1 MHQSFHEDIVPQIKN
16 EIANANDNEV
26 LFFGWTDENN
36 RVIKVEIVARGN
48 KECVAIPLQKSFLPD
63 VIIHNHPNGS
73 LSPSSQDM
81 NIASFIANKGV
92 GFIIVNNDL
101 TQQYV
106 VVEPVFKKKKIYL
119 DSEKLSSLL
128 SEQGPFRSTLQVFE
142 ERSGQRV
149 MTESVCESFNNDK
162 IMLIEAGTGIGKS
175 IAYLVPAIEWS
186 IINKERVIVS
196 TNTINLQEQL
206 LYKDIPNITETLD
219 ADFSYILM
227 KGRGNYICLSRIFE
241 IQQDLFS
248 FIDDEELS
256 QFDQILQ
263 WINRTDDGSLS
274 DLSFMPKP
282 NLWEKINSQ
291 SETCSGAG
299 CRYFSRCFL
308 NNVKRKAI
316 TANIIVTNHYY
327 LLADACLFE
336 SGTSI
341 LPSYDRVIFD
351 EAHNLE
357 DAATSFFTEKITL
370 SFIMRV
376 LNHLY
381 SDPKKNKGYLL
392 YLSKKGVVRGQQID
406 KVLDEVTVLKSSVL
420 QLFESIDVFLRRADL
435 EINYSSPASSHT
447 VIEVNEETKNL
458 PLWES
463 NVIQQL
469 GMFYRQ
475 CTALSASLFQLHE
488 ELAGK
493 EDERSQKQIDGFI
506 SRINEIIHAIDIF
519 LNDEERNYV
528 RWIEKRRE
536 VGIVVS
542 LIEVGS
548 MLNELI
554 FQRLKSG
561 ILTSATLTVDN
572 TFYFMLNRLSLHGM
586 AEGVKIESPFS
597 YDEQMAIL
605 IPTDVLL
612 PNHPDYS
619 IDLGLKI
626 LKIVK
631 KTKGKAF
638 VLFTA
643 YKTLNDVYDRVRE
656 ELEED
661 GLVVF
666 KQGNDLRKNL
676 LNNFKLNIHSILF
689 GTESFWE
696 GVDAPGETLECV
708 IITKLPFKV
717 PTEPVI
723 KARLEEIRARGG
735 NPFMEYSLPLAVI
748 KMKQGIGRL
757 IRKKTDMGIV
767 VILDSRLIYKS
778 YGSVFINS
786 LPGGGIFS
794 GNLTDVLEN
803 VDRFVSNH

>member
-1 MHQSFHEDIVPQIKN
+1 MHPSFHEDIILQMKN
-16 EIANANDNEV
+16 EILKASDNEV
-26 LFFGWTDENN
+26 LFFGWTDKEN
-36 RVIKVEIVARGN
+36 RVIKVEIIARGN
-48 KECVAIPLQKSFLPD
+48 EECVTIPLQKSFLPD
-63 VIIHNHPNGS
+63 VIIHNHPTGT

-81 NIASFIANKGV
+81 TIASYIANRGV
-92 GFIIVNNDL
+92 GFIIVNNDI
-101 TQQYV
+101 TQHYV
-106 VVEPVFKKKKIYL
+106 VVEPVLKKKKVYL
-119 DSEKLSSLL
+119 DTEKLSSLL
-128 SEQGPFRSTLQVFE
+128 SLEGPFNRTLQVFE
-142 ERSGQRV
+142 ERDGQRV
-149 MTESVCESFNNDK
+149 MIKSVCESFNNDK
-162 IMLIEAGTGIGKS
+162 LMLIEAGTGIGKS
-175 IAYLVPAIEWS
+175 IAYLVPSIEWS
-186 IINKERVIVS
+186 IINKERVVIS

-206 LYKDIPNITETLD
+206 LYKDIPNIEETLG

-227 KGRGNYICLSRIFE
+227 KGRGNYACLSRIFE

-248 FIDDEELS
+248 FIDDEEVA
-256 QFDQILQ
+256 QFDQILK

-274 DLSFMPKP
+274 DLSFIPKTS
-282 NLWEKINSQ
+282 LWEKINSQ

-308 NNVKRKAI
+308 NSVKRKAI
-316 TANIIVTNHYY
+316 TANIIVTNHHY
-327 LLADACLFE
+327 LLADACLVG

-370 SFIMRV
+370 SFVMRV
-376 LNHLY
+376 LNNLY
-381 SDPKKNKGYLL
+381 SGPKKQKGYLL
-392 YLSKKGVVRGQQID
+392 YLSKREMGQYQQID
-406 KVLDEVTVLKSSVL
+406 KIMDEVTVLKSTGL
-420 QLFESIDVFLRRADL
+420 NLFESLDVFLRGA
-435 EINYSSPASSHT
+435 EHEMNNISAVSPYI

-458 PLWES
+458 PRWES
-463 NVIQQL
+463 NVVQQL

-475 CTALSASLFQLHE
+475 CTTLSSSLFQLRE
-488 ELAGK
+488 ELAEK

-506 SRINEIIHAIDIF
+506 SRINEIIQSIDIF

-536 VGIVVS
+536 IGIVVS

-561 ILTSATLTVDN
+561 ILTSATLTVNN
-572 TFYFMLNRLSLHGM
+572 TFDFMFNRLSLRER
-586 AEGVKIESPFS
+586 AEGIKIESPFS

-605 IPTDVLL
+605 IPTDVPL
-612 PNHPDYS
+612 PNHPVYS
-619 IDLGLKI
+619 RDLGQSI
-626 LKIVK
+626 IKIVK

-643 YKTLNDVYDRVRE
+643 YKTLNEVYDAVRD
-656 ELEED
+656 ELEDD
-661 GLVVF
+661 GFVVF

-676 LNNFKLNIHSILF
+676 LNNFKQNIHSILF

-696 GVDAPGETLECV
+696 GVDAPGQTLECV

-723 KARLEEIRARGG
+723 KARLEEIRVRGG
-735 NPFMEYSLPLAVI
+735 NPFLEYSLPLAVI

-757 IRKKTDMGIV
+757 IRKRTDIGVV
-767 VILDSRLIYKS
+767 VILDNRMIYKS

-786 LPGGGIFS
+786 LPGGEIYRGS
-794 GNLTDVLEN
+794 LDDMLMM
-803 VDRFVSNH
+803 VDRFVSSH